1 VTTENAKLR
10 EEIPGRSYA
19 NIGTSS
25 DDLDSSVSEFVGQDK
40 ASVTLPAPVMESFAA
55 SLTDVNAL
63 KALGLCKCSRF
74 MIMHIL
80 LTSLSALNKARLET
94 QRIRLEMETK
104 SSRADNEKER
114 LEQHL
119 SNGESVA
126 HGNSWYP
133 HKQSVYL
140 ALEQL
145 ERQQHT
151 TKAIQSLYDETNGK
165 VDELENRLLC
175 STCYYSIFKLESFLI
190 SPIVLNELGESN
202 VTRLQTER
210 KYSKLL
216 QQVSMT
222 CTFGPQWRLN
232 SLPR

>member
-1 VTTENAKLR
+1 MVSLVTHR
-10 EEIPGRSYA
+10 
-19 NIGTSS
+19 
-25 DDLDSSVSEFVGQDK
+25 
-40 ASVTLPAPVMESFAA
+40 
-55 SLTDVNAL
+55 
-63 KALGLCKCSRF
+63 
-74 MIMHIL
+74 
-80 LTSLSALNKARLET
+80 
-94 QRIRLEMETK
+94 
-104 SSRADNEKER
+104 
-114 LEQHL
+114 
-119 SNGESVA
+119 
-126 HGNSWYP
+126 NSWYP

-175 STCYYSIFKLESFLI
+175 STCYYSIFQARVVSNI
-190 SPIVLNELGESN
+190 SPVLNELSESN

-222 CTFGPQWRLN
+222 MYFLDVNGGLT